1 MKVLWQNDIWLVKTD
16 PQGNKLLH
24 NSLGGPHYDK
34 ASFVQETLD
43 NGYGYIIAGLMD
55 SNFCVIK
62 LEADPI
68 EPDEVSTRL
77 ESIPAQPSYIPSRIE
92 SIPTQPS
99 YIPGFGVVFSIV
111 NLLVVTCLMLKIK
124 RKQGDINSI
133 ATNSLKN
140 K

>member
-1 MKVLWQNDIWLVKTD
+1 MQW
-16 PQGNKLLH
+16 H
-24 NSLGGPHYDK
+24 NSFGGPHYDK
-34 ASFVQETLD
+34 ASFVQQTFD
-43 NGYGYIIAGLMD
+43 NGYIIAGLMN
-55 SNFCVIK
+55 SACGCYGFNFCVIK
-62 LEADPI
+62 LKADPI

-77 ESIPAQPSYIPSRIE
+77 E

-99 YIPGFGVVFSIV
+99 YIPGFGVVFSIG

-133 ATNSLKN
+133 ATNRLK